1 MADTVAQLSSDT
13 KIAISLKKLQGK
25 AHTKT
30 ENELYNEGLPSG
42 ITMDASTVFGE
53 TPPINPNTA
62 LGDITNGVVEKVRLT
77 CTFIAGSDTPD
88 GKHGFKL
95 SLPSDYETTSSN
107 TKKGTGAFLNGAE
120 IVNSNGELQLVPPS
134 FDYRLSLIH
143 ISEPTRR

>member
-42 ITMDASTVFGE
+42 ITMDSSTVFGE
-53 TPPINPNTA
+53 TPPTSPNTN
-62 LGDITNGVVEKVRLT
+62 LGDITNDVVEKVRLT

-95 SLPSDYETTSSN
+95 SLPADYETTSN
-107 TKKGTGAFLNGAE
+107 NPKKGTGSFLNNAE
-120 IVNSNGELQLVPPS
+120 IVNSNGQL
-134 FDYRLSLIH
+134 LLLKI
-143 ISEPTRR
+143 